1 MADSPRAWLSGNID
15 IQPPDSVLCAQF
27 EKLFIKLEF
36 STAKR
41 RLPVAKN
48 DERNTE
54 DPTHTDS
61 TDLML
66 LDPFQ
71 ILIDSHQLEEFEA
84 VVQYQ
89 SQQLSK
95 SIAECFES
103 LRSKFSPPDQMLF
116 DIIPPL
122 AAASPTMP
130 PPPCHDNGHEG
141 VEDSVQ
147 EVFPLVEVPT
157 ARGGSDLDM
166 RESHFQESEMLLAAY
181 SPVQETLL
189 VESESHEEDMR
200 LSQPISDIPSQI
212 SQSLTCS
219 TVSTISQLMPESSIR
234 NNTRGDLDLSI
245 LSQVSKISPLVKQG
259 LHILIGGYGRCA
271 HQETK
276 DIQSR
281 RPHPETSLS
290 KIAPSIFSP
299 GFREV
304 PFSFS
309 SILSN
314 SNKKQSMS
322 HNAKFLP
329 IISRAMSITL
339 PRNVQSSMLRSNLLK
354 LAQSDKSA
362 IPNINDESLER
373 GSVQRLAAVVQTRLW
388 AMMQKWVYDT
398 SAARKLA
405 WGGIAEEGVLKI
417 DGIEE
422 GRHGGLCYPT
432 SSKIECSTTVGLE
445 VGIDKTG
452 EEDRDDF
459 EDLLAAEGTEEDLLA
474 YFDESEIE
482 RLEIEHETDEMLLG
496 AGWDYGGK
504 EIDDGMLLLLG
515 SSSEVDSMLL

>member
-1 MADSPRAWLSGNID
+1 
-15 IQPPDSVLCAQF
+15 
-27 EKLFIKLEF
+27 
-36 STAKR
+36 
-41 RLPVAKN
+41 
-48 DERNTE
+48 
-54 DPTHTDS
+54 
-61 TDLML
+61 ML

-122 AAASPTMP
+122 AAASPTRP
-130 PPPCHDNGHEG
+130 PPPYHDNGHEG

-157 ARGGSDLDM
+157 ARGDSDLDM

-200 LSQPISDIPSQI
+200 LSQPISDIPSLI

-259 LHILIGGYGRCA
+259 LHILIGGCGRCA

-299 GFREV
+299 GFRE
-304 PFSFS
+304 
-309 SILSN
+309 
-314 SNKKQSMS
+314 SMS
-322 HNAKFLP
+322 HNAKFLL

-398 SAARKLA
+398 SAVRKLA
-405 WGGIAEEGVLKI
+405 WGVSRKGVSLKLM
-417 DGIEE
+417 GWKKAVM
-422 GRHGGLCYPT
+422 G
-432 SSKIECSTTVGLE
+432 
-445 VGIDKTG
+445 
-452 EEDRDDF
+452 
-459 EDLLAAEGTEEDLLA
+459 A
-474 YFDESEIE
+474 YVIP
-482 RLEIEHETDEMLLG
+482 
-496 AGWDYGGK
+496 
-504 EIDDGMLLLLG
+504 LLLRLNAQPRQ
-515 SSSEVDSMLL
+515 SQK